1 MNVII
6 YAACLPAIRP
16 LFVHFFEN
24 ISGHVSGKRLFSNQ
38 WSSGGTNSTRKQH
51 YKIGSAGSMPYGS
64 WSRKDGSEMNNEA
77 HELRPH
83 GIKRSVDV
91 EIRYGIVDEEPGRA
105 RNSFGGSG
113 WVPISERQTV

>member
-16 LFVHFFEN
+16 LFVHFVDK
-24 ISGHVSGKRLFSNQ
+24 ISDYTRGKRLFPCHR
-38 WSSGGTNSTRKQH
+38 SGDGTNSTRKQH
-51 YKIGSAGSMPYGS
+51 YKIGSPGSMPYGS
-64 WSRKDGSEMNNEA
+64 RPRKDGSEMDNEA

-91 EIRYGIVDEEPGRA
+91 EIRYGIMDEEAGRG
-105 RNSFGGSG
+105 RNSFGASG

>member
-16 LFVHFFEN
+16 LFVQF
-24 ISGHVSGKRLFSNQ
+24 IDKVSDYIRGKTLLPCRR
-38 WSSGGTNSTRKQH
+38 SSGGTTPTGEQH
-51 YKIGSAGSMPYGS
+51 YQIGSPGSMPYGS
-64 WSRKDGSEMNNEA
+64 RPRKDGFEMGNEA

-83 GIKRSVDV
+83 GTKRSVDV
-91 EIRYGIVDEEPGRA
+91 EIRYGIMDEEQGRG
-105 RNSFGGSG
+105 RNSFGASG

>member
-16 LFVHFFEN
+16 LFVHFVDK
-24 ISGHVSGKRLFSNQ
+24 ISDYVSGKRLFFSH
-38 WSSGGTNSTRKQH
+38 WSSGGTNSTKKQH
-51 YKIGSAGSMPYGS
+51 YKIGSADSMPYGS
-64 WSRKDGSEMNNEA
+64 PLRKDGFEMNNEA

-91 EIRYGIVDEEPGRA
+91 EVRYGVMDAEPGRA

-113 WVPISERQTV
+113 WVPISEGQTV

>member
-16 LFVHFFEN
+16 LFVQSIDK
-24 ISGHVSGKRLFSNQ
+24 ISDYINRKRLFPCH
-38 WSSGGTNSTRKQH
+38 WGSGDTNSTRKQH
-51 YKIGSAGSMPYGS
+51 YKIGSPGSMPYGS
-64 WSRKDGSEMNNEA
+64 RPRKDGSEMDNEA

-91 EIRYGIVDEEPGRA
+91 GIRYGIVNDEPGRG
-105 RNSFGGSG
+105 RNSFEVSG